1 MRKQRL
7 KCHLI
12 SSHFPILNSCDSL
25 VEVGSDLRLIVEVDE
40 ERRKRLWGYGE
51 QINMK
56 EGAEIETLDL
66 SLIRL
71 DD

>member
-1 MRKQRL
+1 MRKQGL

-40 ERRKRLWGYGE
+40 ERRLGLWGTKQQKDGGL
-51 QINMK
+51 K
-56 EGAEIETLDL
+56 LKH
-66 SLIRL
+66 
-71 DD
+71 